1 MIGQQQPECTLTMQ
15 TDENKINGSIMNS
28 FNLC

>member
-28 FNLC
+28 FDLC